1 MTRCAILRCRF
12 IFAACFALSL
22 AVRPAA
28 ATIEY
33 KISLAHPE
41 KHAFQVVMRVPVDA
55 DQRADQRDLIVA
67 LPAWNAL
74 YQVRDFAYRAR
85 DVRIGKAATGAA
97 PVVPYKLD
105 KQTWRILASA
115 AVDGSIE
122 IDYSI
127 SWDEAG
133 PFNSQLSTHHAFV
146 NFAEVLMYVPD
157 RRAENIEVKFADIPS
172 DWRSIAELPSGSAP
186 NSFTSESYD
195 KLVDA
200 PVEIG
205 KFEEFEFDN
214 AGAHFRVVVDSRE
227 WNRATLEDS
236 LKRITGYEVKLMGGP
251 PFKEYTFFFHIGAYP
266 DAGGGGMEHANC
278 AAIGGSS
285 VEMVSAIAAHEF
297 FHAWNVKRIRPQSL
311 EPVDYT
317 KEQYSRALWFA
328 EGVTNT
334 YGSFTLERSGIWTK
348 DKWYIDLAQQVCELQ
363 SRAARKWQS
372 VEESSL
378 DTWFDKYDAYNLAD
392 RSISYYNK
400 GQLVGDMLDLAI
412 RDATD
417 NHKSLDDVVRSLND
431 LAKQGKFYDE
441 SAGIRS
447 VVEEV
452 SGTSFEDFFRRYVS
466 GLDEIPYDQ
475 FLAHAGLSLKN
486 EFRQSAD
493 AGFLVGRSSEGPTVV
508 AVTPGSAAQAA
519 GLRVDDILVELNGAA
534 ISGRISAWMRER
546 TPGETIKVRVRR
558 DGEEREMSFAVGSRE
573 ENHCTFVEVARPTEK
588 QLRIRTGLLRGTTE

>member
-1 MTRCAILRCRF
+1 MTRCAVLRCQF
-12 IFAACFALSL
+12 IFAACFALLL
-22 AVRPAA
+22 AARPAA
-28 ATIEY
+28 ATIDY

-41 KHAFQVVMRVPVDA
+41 KHAFQIVMRVPVA
-55 DQRADQRDLIVA
+55 ADQRDLIVA

-74 YQVRDFAYRAR
+74 YQVRDFAYRVR
-85 DVRIGKAATGAA
+85 DVRVGKATAGAV
-97 PVVPYKLD
+97 PVVAYKLD
-105 KQTWRILASA
+105 KQTWRIPATA
-115 AVDGSIE
+115 AVDGSVDIE
-122 IDYSI
+122 YSI

-133 PFNSQLSTHHAFV
+133 PFNSQLNTHHAFV

-157 RRAENIEVKFADIPS
+157 RRAENVEVKFTDVPS
-172 DWRSIAELPSGSAP
+172 DWKSVAELPPGSAAH
-186 NSFTSESYD
+186 SFTAESYD

-214 AGAHFRVVVDSRE
+214 AGAHFRVVVDSKE

-251 PFKEYTFFFHIGAYP
+251 PFKEYTFFFHIGTYL
-266 DAGGGGMEHANC
+266 DVGGGGMEHANC
-278 AAIGGSS
+278 TAIGASS
-285 VEMVSAIAAHEF
+285 VDMAVAIAAHEF

-317 KEQYSRALWFA
+317 REQYSRALWFA
-328 EGVTNT
+328 EGVTST
-334 YGSFTLERSGIWTK
+334 YGSFTLERSGVWTK

-363 SRAARKWQS
+363 SRSARKWQS

-400 GQLVGDMLDLAI
+400 GQLIGDMLDLAI

-417 NHKSLDDVVRSLND
+417 NHKSLDDVLRRLNE

-441 SAGIRS
+441 SVGIRS

-466 GLDEIPYDQ
+466 GLEEIPYDQ
-475 FLAHAGLSLKN
+475 FLTHAGLSLKN

-493 AGFLVGRSSEGPTVV
+493 ASFLVGRSADGPTIIS
-508 AVTPGSAAQAA
+508 VTPGSAAQAA

-546 TPGETIKVRVRR
+546 TPGEMIKVKVRR
-558 DGEEREMSFAVGSRE
+558 DGVERELSFAVGSRE
-573 ENHCTFVEVARPTEK
+573 ENHCTVVEVTHPTEK

>member
-1 MTRCAILRCRF
+1 MTRCAILRSRF
-12 IFAACFALSL
+12 IFAACFALFL
-22 AVRPAA
+22 AAQPAA
-28 ATIEY
+28 ATIDY

-55 DQRADQRDLIVA
+55 NQRADQPDLIVA

-74 YQVRDFAYRAR
+74 YQIRDFAYRVR
-85 DVRIGKAATGAA
+85 DVRIGKVTGGAA
-97 PVVPYKLD
+97 AIVPYKMD
-105 KQTWRILASA
+105 KQTWRIPAPA

-122 IDYSI
+122 IEYLI

-133 PFNSQLSTHHAFV
+133 PFNSQLSAHHAFV

-157 RRAENIEVKFADIPS
+157 RRAENIEVKFTDVPS
-172 DWRSIAELPSGSAP
+172 DWKSIAELPSGSAP
-186 NSFTSESYD
+186 NSFTAESYD

-205 KFEEFEFDN
+205 KFEEFEFEN
-214 AGAHFRVVVDSRE
+214 AGAHFRVVVDSRD

-278 AAIGGSS
+278 TAIGGSS

-297 FHAWNVKRIRPQSL
+297 FHAWNVKRIRPQNL

-328 EGVTNT
+328 EGVTST
-334 YGSFTLERSGIWTK
+334 YGSFALERSGIWTK
-348 DKWYIDLAQQVCELQ
+348 DKWYTDLAQQVCELQ
-363 SRAARKWQS
+363 SRPARKWQS

-400 GQLVGDMLDLAI
+400 GQLIGDMLDLAI
-412 RDATD
+412 REASD
-417 NHKSLDDVVRSLND
+417 NHKSLDDVLRSLND

-452 SGTSFEDFFRRYVS
+452 SGANFEDFFRRYVS

-475 FLAHAGLSLKN
+475 FLAHAGLSLKS

-493 AGFLVGRSSEGPTVV
+493 TGFLVGRSPEGPTVV
-508 AVTPGSAAQAA
+508 AVTPGGAAQAA

-546 TPGETIKVRVRR
+546 APGETIKVKVRR

-573 ENHCTFVEVARPTEK
+573 ENHCTVVEVAHPTEK
-588 QLRIRTGLLRGTTE
+588 QLRIRAGLLRGTTE

>member
-1 MTRCAILRCRF
+1 MTRCAVLRSQFIL
-12 IFAACFALSL
+12 AATFALFL
-22 AVRPAA
+22 AARPAA
-28 ATIEY
+28 ATIDY

-55 DQRADQRDLIVA
+55 DQRAEQRDLIVA

-74 YQVRDFAYRAR
+74 YQIRDFAYRVR
-85 DVRIGKAATGAA
+85 DVRIGNAAAGAA
-97 PVVPYKLD
+97 PAVPYKLD
-105 KQTWRILASA
+105 KQTWRIPASA
-115 AVDGSIE
+115 AVDGAIDIE
-122 IDYSI
+122 YSI

-157 RRAENIEVKFADIPS
+157 RRAENVEVKFTDVPS
-172 DWRSIAELPSGSAP
+172 DWKSIAELPSGSAP
-186 NSFTSESYD
+186 NSFTAESYD

-266 DAGGGGMEHANC
+266 DAGGGGMEHANST
-278 AAIGGSS
+278 AIGGSS
-285 VEMVSAIAAHEF
+285 VEMVVSIAAHEF

-328 EGVTNT
+328 EGVTST
-334 YGSFTLERSGIWTK
+334 YGSFALERSGIWTK
-348 DKWYIDLAQQVCELQ
+348 DKWYTDLAQQVCELQ
-363 SRAARKWQS
+363 SRLARKWQS

-400 GQLVGDMLDLAI
+400 GQLIGDMLDLAI

-417 NHKSLDDVVRSLND
+417 NHKSLDDVLRSLND
-431 LAKQGKFYDE
+431 SAKQGKFYDE

-447 VVEEV
+447 AVEEV
-452 SGTSFEDFFRRYVS
+452 SGASFEDFFRRYVS

-493 AGFLVGRSSEGPTVV
+493 AGFLVGRSSDGPTVV
-508 AVTPGSAAQAA
+508 AVTPGSTAQAA
-519 GLRVDDILVELNGAA
+519 GLRVDDLLVELNGAQ

-546 TPGETIKVRVRR
+546 TPGETVKLKVRR
-558 DGEEREMSFAVGSRE
+558 DGVEHELSFAVGSRE
-573 ENHCTFVEVARPTEK
+573 ENHCTVVEVAHPTEK
-588 QLRIRTGLLRGTTE
+588 QLGIRAGLLRGTTE

>member
-1 MTRCAILRCRF
+1 MTRCAILRSRF
-12 IFAACFALSL
+12 IFAACFALFLS
-22 AVRPAA
+22 ARPAA

-41 KHAFQVVMRVPVDA
+41 KHAFQVVMRVPVA
-55 DQRADQRDLIVA
+55 ADQRDLIVA

-74 YQVRDFAYRAR
+74 YQVRDFAYRVR
-85 DVRIGKAATGAA
+85 DVRIGEAASGSALLA
-97 PVVPYKLD
+97 PYKLD
-105 KQTWRILASA
+105 KQTWRVPASA
-115 AVDGSIE
+115 AVNGLIE
-122 IDYSI
+122 IEYSI
-127 SWDEAG
+127 TWDEAG

-157 RRAENIEVKFADIPS
+157 HRAENVEVKFTDVPP
-172 DWRSIAELPSGSAP
+172 DWRSIAELPSGSAV
-186 NSFTSESYD
+186 NSFTAESYD

-200 PVEIG
+200 PVEIS

-214 AGAHFRVVVDSRE
+214 AGAHFRVVVDSRD

-266 DAGGGGMEHANC
+266 DAGGGGMEHSNC
-278 AAIGGSS
+278 TAIGGSS

-328 EGVTNT
+328 EGVTST
-334 YGSFTLERSGIWTK
+334 YGSFTLERSSVWTK
-348 DKWYIDLAQQVCELQ
+348 DKWYVDLAQQVCELQ
-363 SRAARKWQS
+363 SRPARKWQS

-378 DTWFDKYDAYNLAD
+378 DTWFDKYDAYNLGD

-400 GQLVGDMLDLAI
+400 GQIIGDMLDLAI

-417 NHKSLDDVVRSLND
+417 NHKSLDDVLRSLND
-431 LAKQGKFYDE
+431 AAKQGKFYDE
-441 SAGIRS
+441 SAGIRA

-475 FLAHAGLSLKN
+475 FLAHAGLSLKI
-486 EFRQSAD
+486 ESRKSAD
-493 AGFLVGRSSEGPTVV
+493 PGFYASRSAEGPVV
-508 AVTPGSAAQAA
+508 AAVTPGSSAQAA
-519 GLRVDDILVELNGAA
+519 GLRADDLLLELNGAPA
-534 ISGRISAWMRER
+534 SARISAWFRER
-546 TPGETIKVRVRR
+546 APGETVKLKIRR
-558 DGEEREMSFAVGSRE
+558 DGEDREVTFALGSRE
-573 ENHCTFVEVARPTEK
+573 ENHCTIVEVAHPTEK

>member
-1 MTRCAILRCRF
+1 MTRCAILRSRF
-12 IFAACFALSL
+12 IFAACFALFL
-22 AVRPAA
+22 AARPAA
-28 ATIEY
+28 ATIDY

-41 KHAFQVVMRVPVDA
+41 KHAFQVAMRVPVDA
-55 DQRADQRDLIVA
+55 DQRADRRDLIVA

-74 YQVRDFAYRAR
+74 YQVRDFAYRVR
-85 DVRIGKAATGAA
+85 DVRVGKSATSAP

-122 IDYSI
+122 IEYSI

-133 PFNSQLSTHHAFV
+133 PFNSQLNTHHAFV

-157 RRAENIEVKFADIPS
+157 RRAENIEVKFADVPS
-172 DWRSIAELPSGSAP
+172 DWKSIAELPSGSAP
-186 NSFTSESYD
+186 NSFTAESYD

-200 PVEIG
+200 PVEIS

-214 AGAHFRVVVDSRE
+214 AGAHFRVVVDSRD

-278 AAIGGSS
+278 TAIGGSS

-297 FHAWNVKRIRPQSL
+297 FHAWNVKRIRPQGL

-328 EGVTNT
+328 EGVTST

-348 DKWYIDLAQQVCELQ
+348 DKWYVDLAQQVCELQ
-363 SRAARKWQS
+363 SRPARKWQS

-400 GQLVGDMLDLAI
+400 GQLIGDMLDLAI
-412 RDATD
+412 REATD
-417 NHKSLDDVVRSLND
+417 SHKSLDDVLRSLNEA
-431 LAKQGKFYDE
+431 AKQGKFYDE
-441 SAGIRS
+441 STGIRT

-475 FLAHAGLSLKN
+475 FLSHAGLTLKS
-486 EFRQSAD
+486 ESRQSAD
-493 AGFLVGRSSEGPTVV
+493 PGFVVGRSPEGPAVV
-508 AVTPGSAAQAA
+508 SVAPGSAAQMA
-519 GLRVDDILVELNGAA
+519 GLHVDDILVELNDAPV
-534 ISGRISAWMRER
+534 SGRISAWMRER
-546 TPGETIKVRVRR
+546 KPGETIKLKIRR
-558 DGEEREMSFAVGSRE
+558 EGQEHDLTFALGSRE
-573 ENHCTFVEVARPTEK
+573 ENRCTVVEVPHPTEK
-588 QLRIRTGLLRGTTE
+588 QLRIRAGLLRGTTE

>member
-1 MTRCAILRCRF
+1 MTRCAILRSRF
-12 IFAACFALSL
+12 IFAACFALFL
-22 AVRPAA
+22 AARPAA
-28 ATIEY
+28 ATIDY

-41 KHAFQVVMRVPVDA
+41 KHAFQVAMRVPVDA
-55 DQRADQRDLIVA
+55 DQRADRRDLIVA

-74 YQVRDFAYRAR
+74 YQVRDFAYRVR
-85 DVRIGKAATGAA
+85 DVRIGKAATGGA

-105 KQTWRILASA
+105 KQTWRIPASA

-122 IDYSI
+122 IEYSI

-133 PFNSQLSTHHAFV
+133 PFNSQLNTHHAFV

-157 RRAENIEVKFADIPS
+157 RRAENIEVKFTDLPS

-214 AGAHFRVVVDSRE
+214 AGAHFRVVVDSRD

-251 PFKEYTFFFHIGAYP
+251 PFKEYTFFFHIGTYP

-278 AAIGGSS
+278 TAIGGSS

-328 EGVTNT
+328 EGVTST

-348 DKWYIDLAQQVCELQ
+348 DKWYVDLAQQVCELQ
-363 SRAARKWQS
+363 SRPARKWQS

-400 GQLVGDMLDLAI
+400 GQLIGDMLDLAI
-412 RDATD
+412 REATD
-417 NHKSLDDVVRSLND
+417 NHKSLDDVLRSLND

-441 SAGIRS
+441 SAGIRA

-452 SGTSFEDFFRRYVS
+452 SGTNFEDFFRRYVS

-475 FLAHAGLSLKN
+475 FLSHAGLTLKS
-486 EFRQSAD
+486 ESRQSAD
-493 AGFLVGRSSEGPTVV
+493 PGFVVGRSPEGPAVV
-508 AVTPGSAAQAA
+508 SVTPGSAAQMA
-519 GLRVDDILVELNGAA
+519 GLHVDDILVELNDAPV
-534 ISGRISAWMRER
+534 SGRISAWMRER
-546 TPGETIKVRVRR
+546 KPGETIKLKIRR
-558 DGEEREMSFAVGSRE
+558 EGQEHDLTFGLGSRE
-573 ENHCTFVEVARPTEK
+573 ESHCTVVEVPHPTEK
-588 QLRIRTGLLRGTTE
+588 QLRIRAGLLRGTID

>member
-1 MTRCAILRCRF
+1 MTRCAILRSRF
-12 IFAACFALSL
+12 IFAAGFALFL
-22 AVRPAA
+22 AARPAA
-28 ATIEY
+28 ATIDY

-41 KHAFQVVMRVPVDA
+41 KHSFHVQMRVSVA
-55 DQRADQRDLIVA
+55 ADQRDLIVA

-74 YQVRDFAYRAR
+74 YQVRDFAYRVR
-85 DVRIGKAATGAA
+85 DVRAGKSPGSESA
-97 PVVPYKLD
+97 VIPYKLD
-105 KQTWRILASA
+105 KQTWRIPAAA
-115 AVDGSIE
+115 AVDGSVDIE
-122 IDYSI
+122 YSI
-127 SWDEAG
+127 SWDESG
-133 PFNSQLSTHHAFV
+133 PFSSQLNTHHAFV

-157 RRAENIEVKFADIPS
+157 RRAEDVEVTFADVPS
-172 DWRSIAELPSGSAP
+172 DWRSIAELPPGSAAD
-186 NSFTSESYD
+186 SFTVESYD

-214 AGAHFRVVVDSRE
+214 VGAHFRVVVDSRD

-236 LKRITGYEVKLMGGP
+236 LRRMTGYEVKLMGGP
-251 PFKEYTFFFHIGAYP
+251 PFKEYTFFFHIGTYP

-278 AAIGGSS
+278 TAIGGSS

-328 EGVTNT
+328 EGVTST

-348 DKWYIDLAQQVCELQ
+348 DKWYADLGQQICELQ
-363 SRAARKWQS
+363 SRPARKWQS

-378 DTWFDKYDAYNLAD
+378 DTWFDKYDAYNLPD

-400 GQLVGDMLDLAI
+400 GQLIGDMLDLAI

-417 NHKSLDDVVRSLND
+417 NHKSLDDVLRSLNES
-431 LAKQGKFYDE
+431 AKQGKFYDE
-441 SAGIRS
+441 SAGIRA

-475 FLAHAGLSLKN
+475 FLTHAGLALKT
-486 EFRQSAD
+486 ESRKSAD
-493 AGFLVGRSSEGPTVV
+493 PGFFVGRSPEGPAVV
-508 AVTPGSAAQAA
+508 SVTPGSAAQMA
-519 GLRVDDILVELNGAA
+519 GLHVDDILVELNGAP

-546 TPGETIKVRVRR
+546 TPGEMIKVKVRR
-558 DGEEREMSFAVGSRE
+558 DVEERELSFAVGSRE
-573 ENHCTFVEVARPTEK
+573 ENHCTVVEVAHPTEK
-588 QLRIRTGLLRGTTE
+588 QLRIRAGLLRGTTE